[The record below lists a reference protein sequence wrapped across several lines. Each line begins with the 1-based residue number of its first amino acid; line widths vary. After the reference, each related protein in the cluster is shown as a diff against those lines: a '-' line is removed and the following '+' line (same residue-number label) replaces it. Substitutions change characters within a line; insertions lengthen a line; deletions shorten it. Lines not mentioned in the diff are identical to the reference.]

1 MSTRRGDGMRTRA
14 DAQPRRVVA
23 SFSSYGEAEAAVDHL
38 SDNHFPVERTAIVAR
53 GLHFVE
59 EVTGRMTSGTAALRG
74 AFSGAIAG
82 ALIGWLFGLLDWT
95 APIVASGWLALHG
108 LWIGALVG
116 ALVGLIA
123 YALSRGRRDFSSIGG
138 MRADRYEVLVDED
151 VADEAARLLSDAQG
165 SGRFTRSAEGDDA
178 ASRPDAAERS
188 RQP

>member
-53 GLHFVE
+53 GLHF
-59 EVTGRMTSGTAALRG
+59 AALRG

-151 VADEAARLLSDAQG
+151 VADEAARLLIDAQG